1 MRAAGAGRGE
11 SGLMVTGAFDGR
23 VLVDELGAWTQ
34 QSKMEAEGRKEAD
47 SAPIL
52 INGVF
57 SAVPD
62 AGLRTAAPS
71 LGPNVGISKSSW
83 DDLAPGLARR
93 ETVSSVEEV
102 EKSRRRAG
110 PWRQTKGRTKPLGG
124 RRPRPPRVHHHRA
137 LRPGPPP
144 SARAGQPNG
153 AVSKSPKMLG
163 RAVQGAPRRPNA
175 TEERRIGRSAHQFFF
190 FAGLTWLCQ
199 SATLAKPWDRQRP
212 RSRSRLPFQPRKC
225 QAAGMPSLGPFV
237 CQQQKKG
244 RVMAFWAW
252 HGLSISPRP

>member
-1 MRAAGAGRGE
+1 MRAGGAGRGK

-52 INGVF
+52 ITAS
-57 SAVPD
+57 SALFQTLVCAQQRRALARMLAYPRALGTTWRRAWPEGKPCRVSKKSKRVD
-62 AGLRTAAPS
+62 A
-71 LGPNVGISKSSW
+71 
-83 DDLAPGLARR
+83 APGLGARQKG
-93 ETVSSVEEV
+93 EP
-102 EKSRRRAG
+102 SRLAG
-110 PWRQTKGRTKPLGG
+110 AGQD
-124 RRPRPPRVHHHRA
+124 PPESITT
-137 LRPGPPP
+137 GPYVQAPP
-144 SARAGQPNG
+144 SARAGQPDG

-190 FAGLTWLCQ
+190 FAGSTWLCQ

-212 RSRSRLPFQPRKC
+212 RSRSRLRFQPRKC
-225 QAAGMPSLGPFV
+225 QAAGMPSLGVPLFANS
-237 CQQQKKG
+237 KKKVG
-244 RVMAFWAW
+244 
-252 HGLSISPRP
+252 

>member
-52 INGVF
+52 INGVL

-137 LRPGPPP
+137 LRPGPRVPALANP
-144 SARAGQPNG
+144 TG

-225 QAAGMPSLGPFV
+225 QAAGMPSLGVPLFANSR
-237 CQQQKKG
+237 KKVG
-244 RVMAFWAW
+244 
-252 HGLSISPRP
+252 

>member
-1 MRAAGAGRGE
+1 MEA
-11 SGLMVTGAFDGR
+11 MGAFDGS
-23 VLVDELGAWTQ
+23 VEELGAWTQ
-34 QSKMEAEGRKEAD
+34 QSKEAEGRKEAD

-102 EKSRRRAG
+102 EESRRRAG

-124 RRPRPPRVHHHRA
+124 RRPSPPRVHHHRA
-137 LRPGPPP
+137 LRPGGPRVPALANP
-144 SARAGQPNG
+144 TG
-153 AVSKSPKMLG
+153 AVSKGPKMLG
-163 RAVQGAPRRPNA
+163 RAPRRPNA

-190 FAGLTWLCQ
+190 FAGLALSIGHIGKALGPPKTKVTIPF
-199 SATLAKPWDRQRP
+199 AIPTAEMRGRRHAEPW
-212 RSRSRLPFQPRKC
+212 
-225 QAAGMPSLGPFV
+225 GPFV
-237 CQQQKKG
+237 CHQRRKEKRSGDGFMGLAWLVDQSSPLS
-244 RVMAFWAW
+244 RVNT
-252 HGLSISPRP
+252 RV

>member
-1 MRAAGAGRGE
+1 MRAAGAGCGE

-34 QSKMEAEGRKEAD
+34 QTKMEAEGRKEAD

-137 LRPGPPP
+137 LRPGPPRVPALANPTALFP
-144 SARAGQPNG
+144 SPPRCLVAPSKALQDGRMRPRKGASAG
-153 AVSKSPKMLG
+153 
-163 RAVQGAPRRPNA
+163 
-175 TEERRIGRSAHQFFF
+175 RRIKFFF

-225 QAAGMPSLGPFV
+225 QAAGMPSLGVPLFANSR
-237 CQQQKKG
+237 KKVG
-244 RVMAFWAW
+244 
-252 HGLSISPRP
+252 